1 MADSPLKT
9 KAKKKK
15 KKRERIAEAVRWVSA
30 IFEDRWFG
38 SEDWM
43 VLQGHNSVGVEKKI
57 VAVELENCEMVEKR
71 EMAVAMLEFGANAP
85 GFYGNYAQYLS
96 FRCYVTFKSL
106 SQ

>member
-30 IFEDRWFG
+30 ILEERFG

-43 VLQGHNSVGVEKKI
+43 VLQRHPNSVGGWSRKQDSGSRTG
-57 VAVELENCEMVEKR
+57 EL
-71 EMAVAMLEFGANAP
+71 
-85 GFYGNYAQYLS
+85 
-96 FRCYVTFKSL
+96 
-106 SQ
+106 